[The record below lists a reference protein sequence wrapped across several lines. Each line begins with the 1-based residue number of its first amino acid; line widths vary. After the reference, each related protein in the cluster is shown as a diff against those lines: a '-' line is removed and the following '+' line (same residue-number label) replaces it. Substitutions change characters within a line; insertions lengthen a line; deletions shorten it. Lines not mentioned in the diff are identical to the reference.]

1 MSSAGQKTLRV
12 LRLYFRYPPE
22 PGGMEQHIE
31 RLSDAQRQ
39 LGVEVVNVFNRGQSS
54 ASSAIQLLP
63 GADLEVLRPQALRN
77 AAFYAAAAAN
87 SKVRRW
93 AKSGSGPLV
102 VHAHGAWSDFLFA
115 RWLAAFLGA
124 NATVGTIHGTTDKQH
139 MRLVHN
145 LALRQLGAIFATGR
159 REYSAAKSVVRERVI
174 HLPSAPSDLFC
185 RPFDRPTV
193 REFDIVCVGKLVPVK
208 RMNLVLEAAR
218 RLPMRTFAIIG
229 DGPEWT
235 ALQRQRAELMLQN
248 VTFFG
253 RLAPEQVRN
262 VLLGARLF
270 LSTSVEEGTPT
281 SVLEAMAVGL
291 PVVVTPSNDYDWI
304 IEPGINGTITSGWSV
319 DEIVASIDQALN
331 NDALWLPSVVES
343 NRVKLQSITWD
354 ANAAKVTQIM
364 QHCAQAPSLEAPL

>member
-1 MSSAGQKTLRV
+1 
-12 LRLYFRYPPE
+12 
-22 PGGMEQHIE
+22 MEQHIE
-31 RLSDAQRQ
+31 RLSEAQRQ
-39 LGVEVVNVFNRGQSS
+39 LGVEVLNVFNRGQSS

-63 GADLEVLRPQALRN
+63 GVDLGVLRPQALRN
-77 AAFYAAAAAN
+77 AAFYAAAAA
-87 SKVRRW
+87 SAKVRRW
-93 AKSGSGPLV
+93 ATSGSGPLV

-124 NATVGTIHGTTDKQH
+124 NATVGTIHSPTEKQR
-139 MRLVHN
+139 MRPVHN

-159 REYSAAKSVVRERVI
+159 REYSSARSVVGERAI
-174 HLPSAPSDLFC
+174 HLPSAPSDLFY
-185 RPFDRPTV
+185 RQFDRPTA

-208 RMNLVLEAAR
+208 RINLVLEAAH

-235 ALQRQRAELMLQN
+235 ALQRQQAELRLQN

-281 SVLEAMAVGL
+281 SVLEAMAMGL
-291 PVVVTPSNDYDWI
+291 PVIVTPSNDYDWL

-331 NDALWLPSVVES
+331 NDALWLPSVLES
-343 NRVKLQSITWD
+343 NRLKLQSITWD

-364 QHCAQAPSLEAPL
+364 QHCVQAPSLGATL